1 VGPGEGEAAGFGALY
16 GTASVE
22 QDTVDL
28 VAGYH
33 RVRDGIV
40 QSASWKISFFDRHV
54 GTTYTTKPCD
64 EHGTETDTL
73 MPCSELCSF
82 NMAMLRW
89 ISASDLGAFIAAAP
103 KYVTPANIVQS
114 WSTSET

>member
-40 QSASWKISFFDRHV
+40 QSASSENFIFRSSRWHHLH
-54 GTTYTTKPCD
+54 D
-64 EHGTETDTL
+64 ETL
-73 MPCSELCSF
+73 RRAWHRNGHLDALF
-82 NMAMLRW
+82 
-89 ISASDLGAFIAAAP
+89 
-103 KYVTPANIVQS
+103 
-114 WSTSET
+114 